1 MVVGRHHS
9 SPPRRYLKTE
19 NKVLQMMT
27 PKQCSV
33 STFFCFNN
41 LVFKEEMI
49 GIFPLHLP
57 LNFKLAVLS
66 EVVLQTEA
74 TLPFFFF

>member
-1 MVVGRHHS
+1 MLSKH
-9 SPPRRYLKTE
+9 
-19 NKVLQMMT
+19 
-27 PKQCSV
+27 
-33 STFFCFNN
+33 FFCFNN

-74 TLPFFFF
+74 TLPFFFFKEKDHVITGN